1 VGLSNAE
8 RQARFRAHK
17 AGNHDL
23 CAEDRECRGG
33 KPRRRVRSTPVIDET
48 PGPGRGAPLPLMAPP
63 TSSARTPVEPSEPEI
78 RSDRA
83 RELWEELAPQLSSPY
98 RVLLVEACRMA
109 DRLDRLDSIIDGNDE
124 WLVVQ
129 TGFGEDI
136 TVAVD
141 SSLAEARQYA
151 TALRGL
157 VADLVKA
164 LPAKSTTPSV
174 KGGGIASLAD
184 AAARRRASAR

>member
-8 RQARFRAHK
+8 RQARFRAHR

-33 KPRRRVRSTPVIDET
+33 TPRRRVRSTPVVDET
-48 PGPGRGAPLPLMAPP
+48 PGPGRGAPLPPVAPP
-63 TSSARTPVEPSEPEI
+63 VSSARTPVEPLEPEI

-83 RELWEELAPQLSSPY
+83 RELWEELSPQLSAPY

-164 LPAKSTTPSV
+164 LPAKPAAPSV
-174 KGGGIASLAD
+174 KGTGIASLAD

>member
-1 VGLSNAE
+1 
-8 RQARFRAHK
+8 
-17 AGNHDL
+17 
-23 CAEDRECRGG
+23 
-33 KPRRRVRSTPVIDET
+33 
-48 PGPGRGAPLPLMAPP
+48 
-63 TSSARTPVEPSEPEI
+63 
-78 RSDRA
+78 
-83 RELWEELAPQLSSPY
+83 
-98 RVLLVEACRMA
+98 
-109 DRLDRLDSIIDGNDE
+109 
-124 WLVVQ
+124 VVQ

-164 LPAKSTTPSV
+164 LPAKPATSTV